1 MQGSKKDEVKFLAK
15 SSKILCLTEENQM
28 LKENE
33 ALENLRHSL
42 KSQNEVLT
50 EKVAE
55 QEDTIQKM
63 QECIDLNEGVLDNLR
78 GTIDHDSLRIANL
91 QIEVHQLKVDVKK
104 KNKLISKLEKE
115 AKEDCVMWDAAS
127 QEMVEKS
134 KAIRNTRKLWRL
146 LVRNL
151 RPFLKMLRRR

>member
-1 MQGSKKDEVKFLAK
+1 
-15 SSKILCLTEENQM
+15 
-28 LKENE
+28 
-33 ALENLRHSL
+33 
-42 KSQNEVLT
+42 
-50 EKVAE
+50 
-55 QEDTIQKM
+55 M

-127 QEMVEKS
+127 QEMVEK
-134 KAIRNTRKLWRL
+134 ARL
-146 LVRNL
+146 SGVLESFGGFWCGTFA
-151 RPFLKMLRRR
+151 PF

>member
-1 MQGSKKDEVKFLAK
+1 
-15 SSKILCLTEENQM
+15 
-28 LKENE
+28 
-33 ALENLRHSL
+33 
-42 KSQNEVLT
+42 
-50 EKVAE
+50 
-55 QEDTIQKM
+55 M

-134 KAIRNTRKLWRL
+134 NAIRSTRKLWRL